1 MSNLRVVDGPGS
13 RALGVAT
20 WGDPEGVP
28 VFTLHG
34 TPGSRLRRPPNED
47 DVRAAGLRVI
57 SYDRPGYGAS
67 DRHPGRQVVDC
78 VADISAIA
86 DALGLDRFHVTGG
99 SGGGPHA
106 LAVAARLGD
115 RVVGVECV
123 VCPAPYDAEGFD
135 WFAGMDQVNIS
146 EFGWALDG
154 EETLVR
160 ELTREARDMLARM
173 DADPARTLEHVE
185 LESADRAVMART
197 DVQQMLQEMVREA
210 FRPGVWGWV
219 DDDLAMAAPWG
230 FSVSEIEVPVTIRY
244 GAEDVL
250 VPAAHG
256 EWLAEH
262 VPNARVEVDHSGG
275 HLLTPEQQLAWLV
288 ELTQS

>member
-20 WGDPEGVP
+20 WGDPEGRP
-28 VFTLHG
+28 IISIHG
-34 TPGSRLRRPPNED
+34 TPGSRLRRPPTED
-47 DVRAAGLRVI
+47 GLREAGLLVI

-67 DRHPGRQVVDC
+67 DRHAGRTIVDC
-78 VADISAIA
+78 VEDVRAIA

-115 RVVGVECV
+115 RVVGAECA
-123 VCPAPYDAEGFD
+123 VCPAPYDAEDLD
-135 WFAGMDQVNIS
+135 WFGGMDQVNID
-146 EFGWALDG
+146 EFGWALAG
-154 EETLVR
+154 EETLHR
-160 ELTREARDMLARM
+160 ELTREASDMLARM
-173 DADPARTLEHVE
+173 DTDPAQSLGEVE
-185 LESADRAVMART
+185 LESADRAVLARA
-197 DVQQMLQEMVREA
+197 DVQQMLSEMVREA

-219 DDDLAMAAPWG
+219 DDDLAMTVPWG
-230 FSVSEIEVPVTIRY
+230 FDLTEIEVPVTIRY

-262 VPNARVEVDHSGG
+262 LPQARVEVDHSGG
-275 HLLTPEQQLAWLV
+275 HLLTPEQQLASLK
-288 ELTQS
+288 ELAGA